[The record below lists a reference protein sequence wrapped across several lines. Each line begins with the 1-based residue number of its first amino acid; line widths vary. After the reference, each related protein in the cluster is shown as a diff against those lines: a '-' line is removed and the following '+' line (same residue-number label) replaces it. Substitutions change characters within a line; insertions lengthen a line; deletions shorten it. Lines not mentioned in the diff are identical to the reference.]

1 MVDSARRN
9 GGGNWH
15 CFAFRSIRDCASA
28 NNCGLEQDSPPPR
41 LLGAGFRE
49 FSLLPLA
56 ISFVVLV
63 YLSLLALQ

>member
-1 MVDSARRN
+1 L
-9 GGGNWH
+9 
-15 CFAFRSIRDCASA
+15 RSIRDCASA

>member
-1 MVDSARRN
+1 MGELAL
-9 GGGNWH
+9 
-15 CFAFRSIRDCASA
+15 FRSPFHLGLRFRKQ
-28 NNCGLEQDSPPPR
+28 CGLEQDSPPPR

>member
-1 MVDSARRN
+1 MT
-9 GGGNWH
+9 
-15 CFAFRSIRDCASA
+15 RSRS
-28 NNCGLEQDSPPPR
+28 LPPR
-41 LLGAGFRE
+41 LPAAGFRI